1 MKVILDIPSYSENS
15 GIVFKWE
22 GDFQIKV
29 VSEDGDVYIKAN
41 ADGLTSL
48 ANHLLNLA
56 QTSVPIGTHIHLDE
70 YNSLEE
76 DSLDLIIEKI

>member
-29 VSEDGDVYIKAN
+29 VSEDGDVGGVI
-41 ADGLTSL
+41 
-48 ANHLLNLA
+48 
-56 QTSVPIGTHIHLDE
+56 
-70 YNSLEE
+70 
-76 DSLDLIIEKI
+76 

>member
-41 ADGLTSL
+41 ADGLTSF